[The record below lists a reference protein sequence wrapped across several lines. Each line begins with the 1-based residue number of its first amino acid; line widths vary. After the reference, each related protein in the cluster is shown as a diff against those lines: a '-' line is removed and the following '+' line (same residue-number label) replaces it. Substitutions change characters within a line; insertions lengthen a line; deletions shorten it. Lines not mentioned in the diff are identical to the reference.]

1 MESAETIVAAQDST
15 LDRYDDLCKYK
26 SNLKRN
32 VSTRSE
38 HNSDTS
44 RLSVR
49 GEVSQI
55 ISRRVH
61 FRDTIE
67 VFSDGEET
75 ISIPLNDDFTTLPSL
90 RSPLR
95 KIIGRRQ
102 RLSQRYLQTN
112 EDLYMTG
119 ELYSNVP
126 IIVMK
131 KTVNSTSI
139 DLVAPLATMDDMDLF
154 DGFDDEDDQSMSE
167 WIDDM
172 DDPNDYYFC
181 GNDDLSAE
189 SDSDDVDEVMGMLL
203 REKCLSDEEDLG
215 MSSSNEERGEEEDE
229 VSVDIVKK
237 IIRAE
242 DFFNEAN
249 IEEIESSSSTD
260 SVADSEYLNGMQ
272 CFEEA
277 RDVAGN
283 TMDVIPE
290 EHFQAA
296 YEHSDDYP
304 NIEIKS
310 CETDNDLDSKIQ
322 CYGLDDLR
330 SLSNCEPGDSIPL
343 IDSSSESA
351 KLPTPHLVPSL
362 IPSSQIC
369 KEEEFKVGPVNVAR
383 SKSTDFKGITDSSPL
398 ELHMKAN
405 SMVDSGFASLE
416 MTDLESKFAMSPGED
431 NFRKLASNVPSTLTD
446 SQLGHQALRTPDS
459 QDDKFSCSSESN
471 ASGSFVNVPP
481 SGHVK
486 PRFMP
491 SETKA
496 NSVGFETNT
505 SISTT
510 DMTKSQPNDFFT
522 RMSQLKDKRETH
534 CVENMISYPSLFLN
548 LPLNHDVRLLPIL
561 TWIFNRPE

>member
-1 MESAETIVAAQDST
+1 MESAETIVDAQDSR

-32 VSTRSE
+32 ISIRSDQS
-38 HNSDTS
+38 SDAS
-44 RLSVR
+44 RPSVN
-49 GEVSQI
+49 GEVSEL
-55 ISRRVH
+55 ISRRVR

-95 KIIGRRQ
+95 RIIGRRQ

-154 DGFDDEDDQSMSE
+154 DGFDDEDDQSMNE

-215 MSSSNEERGEEEDE
+215 MSSSNEERGEEENE

-237 IIRAE
+237 IFRAE

-260 SVADSEYLNGMQ
+260 SVADSEYMNGMQ

-277 RDVAGN
+277 RDVTGN

-290 EHFQAA
+290 EHFQPP
-296 YEHSDDYP
+296 YERSEDHP
-304 NIEIKS
+304 TVEIKCS
-310 CETDNDLDSKIQ
+310 ETDDDTDSKMQNNDLD
-322 CYGLDDLR
+322 DLK
-330 SLSNCEPGDSIPL
+330 SQSNFESGDSTPSN
-343 IDSSSESA
+343 DSVSESG
-351 KLPTPHLVPSL
+351 KLPTYHLVPSL
-362 IPSSQIC
+362 IPSSQFC
-369 KEEEFKVGPVNVAR
+369 KEEEFEVGPVNVAR
-383 SKSTDFKGITDSSPL
+383 SKSTDFKGMTDGSPS
-398 ELHMKAN
+398 ELRMKVN

-416 MTDLESKFAMSPGED
+416 MTDLESKFATSPGEG
-431 NFRKLASNVPSTLTD
+431 NFQKLSPNIPSTLT
-446 SQLGHQALRTPDS
+446 SHQVFTTPDS
-459 QDDKFSCSSESN
+459 QDVKLSCSSENS
-471 ASGSFVNVPP
+471 ASGSFAKV
-481 SGHVK
+481 SSS
-486 PRFMP
+486 FT
-491 SETKA
+491 STKEDA
-496 NSVGFETNT
+496 NSGEFKT
-505 SISTT
+505 SASSSTT
-510 DMTKSQPNDFFT
+510 DLTKSQPNDFIT
-522 RMSQLKDKRETH
+522 RMSQLRDKREAH
-534 CVENMISYPSLFLN
+534 CMENLISHHSLFLN
-548 LPLNHDVRLLPIL
+548 LPLNHHVRLLPIL
-561 TWIFNRPE
+561 TWIFSRPE